1 MDKEQLY
8 QEMIKMVPVKIKETE
23 DFRTALKRQLKS
35 YQKKLK
41 ELDSKDRPQDWESIY
56 TRVVQLCDGINRAVE
71 SEYRGIRHSAYSAI
85 KNQLDGYKTQ
95 KNNIKGLSVNT
106 VKIPIGSVAY
116 RMRKVDLEE
125 QHTLKRHDMFHIP
138 LDKRGMVH
146 TQRYSVPGY
155 PCLYLAH
162 TVYGC
167 WEEMGRPD
175 FGTVMVS
182 KFVAQ
187 QDFNVLDLRIPSK
200 EQWERDDD
208 MIRCIKS
215 FPLIIASMVQVK
227 NSKDFYKSEYLIPQL
242 LTEWIISHNRE
253 SGKTGAEE
261 IIGIA
266 YTSAHKNTDFDYPED
281 SVDNYAIPVL
291 KPLGGGKYCS
301 RLIQLFTIT
310 SPTYYDL
317 EVHRLGNTHCW
328 HSAGLE
334 EEEQKTENI
343 RISSFGIMEN
353 YLNKR
358 ELSSIGPQGE
368 E

>member
-1 MDKEQLY
+1 
-8 QEMIKMVPVKIKETE
+8 MVPVKIKETE
-23 DFRTALKRQLKS
+23 EFRTVLKS
-35 YQKKLK
+35 KLKCYQKTLK
-41 ELDSKDRPQDWESIY
+41 ELDLKDQPKDWEAIC

-95 KNNIKGLSVNT
+95 RTTIEGLFVNT
-106 VKIPIGSVAY
+106 KKIVIGSVAY

-125 QHTLKRHDMFHIP
+125 QHNLKRHDMFHIP
-138 LDKRGMVH
+138 LNKRGIVH

-182 KFVAQ
+182 KFVSQ

-208 MIRCIKS
+208 MIRCVKS

-227 NSKDFYKSEYLIPQL
+227 NTKDFYKPEYLIPQL
-242 LTEWIISHNRE
+242 LTEWVISHNRE
-253 SGKTGAEE
+253 SGKTGAKE

-266 YTSAHKNTDFDYPED
+266 YTSAHKNTDFNYPDD

-291 KPLGGGKYCS
+291 KPLNSKTYCS
-301 RLIQLFTIT
+301 RLIELFKIT
-310 SPTYYDL
+310 PPTYYNL
-317 EVHRLGNTHCW
+317 EVLRQGKRIDGGELGLN
-328 HSAGLE
+328 
-334 EEEQKTENI
+334 EEQQKEENLQ
-343 RISSFGIMEN
+343 ISSFGVMAEYLKDME
-353 YLNKR
+353 LKSIEINK
-358 ELSSIGPQGE
+358 
-368 E
+368 